1 MENTIQNLPPE
12 MCLLKDNKKLV
23 DKFDKSGDVWA
34 LGVILYQLMTN
45 KLPFYG

>member
-1 MENTIQNLPPE
+1 MWILI
-12 MCLLKDNKKLV
+12 DNKKSENKY
-23 DKFDKSGDVWA
+23 DEKIDVWA